1 MVKKKAVR
9 FQYEGIYYF
18 KDINTKELYDIKT
31 HELKYTPVG
40 DGTGRYAE
48 VIYYDSED
56 ESDSDESEDELL
68 EAIKNRDLEQ
78 RAREIDEK
86 RVIDESDDESED
98 EDLYIPEDKRD
109 VGDIAFAK
117 IFAEMGIS
125 DPRYV
130 RGIEKE
136 TPKKISKADVKRE
149 FSK

>member
-1 MVKKKAVR
+1 MVKKKGVR
-9 FQYEGIYYF
+9 FQYEGIYYI
-18 KDINTKELYDIKT
+18 KDIKTKELYDMKT
-31 HELKYTPVG
+31 HELKYTPIG
-40 DGTGRYAE
+40 GRDSGRYAE

-56 ESDSDESEDELL
+56 ESDDSEDELL
-68 EAIKNRDLEQ
+68 EAIKKRDLEEI
-78 RAREIDEK
+78 AREIDEA

-109 VGDIAFAK
+109 AGDIAFAK

-125 DPRYV
+125 NPRYV

>member
-18 KDINTKELYDIKT
+18 KDIKTKDLYDMKT
-31 HELKYTPVG
+31 HELKYTLVR
-40 DGTGRYAE
+40 DGSGRYAE

-56 ESDSDESEDELL
+56 DSDDSEDELL
-68 EAIKNRDLEQ
+68 EAIKNRDLEE
-78 RAREIDEK
+78 RAREIDEA

-109 VGDIAFAK
+109 AGDIAFAK

>member
-9 FQYEGIYYF
+9 FQYEGIYYY
-18 KDINTKELYDIKT
+18 KDIKTKDLYDMKT

-40 DGTGRYAE
+40 DGSGRYAE

-56 ESDSDESEDELL
+56 DSDDSEDELL
-68 EAIKNRDLEQ
+68 EAIKKRDLEQ
-78 RAREIDEK
+78 IAREIDEA
-86 RVIDESDDESED
+86 RVIDETDDESED

-109 VGDIAFAK
+109 AGDIAFAK

>member
-1 MVKKKAVR
+1 MVKKKGVR

-18 KDINTKELYDIKT
+18 KDIKTKDLYDMKT

-40 DGTGRYAE
+40 DGSGRYSE
-48 VIYYDSED
+48 VVYYDSSD
-56 ESDSDESEDELL
+56 ESDSEDELL
-68 EAIKNRDLEQ
+68 EAIKQRDLEQ
-78 RAREIDEK
+78 IAREIDEA
-86 RVIDESDDESED
+86 RVIDETDDESED

-109 VGDIAFAK
+109 AGDIAFAK

>member
-1 MVKKKAVR
+1 MGKKKGVR

-18 KDINTKELYDIKT
+18 KDIKTKYLYDMKT
-31 HELKYTPVG
+31 HELKYTPFG
-40 DGTGRYAE
+40 DGSGRYAE
-48 VIYYDSED
+48 VVYYSSDDED
-56 ESDSDESEDELL
+56 SEDELL
-68 EAIKNRDLEQ
+68 EQIKKRDLEQ
-78 RAREIDEK
+78 ITREIDEA
-86 RVIDESDDESED
+86 RVIDDSDDESESP
-98 EDLYIPEDKRD
+98 YIPEEKRD
-109 VGDIAFAK
+109 AGDIAFAK